1 MRGKPCGH
9 LDLVTPPIFR
19 GVARKLAQW
28 HAVLPSNGTSSTPS
42 KEASIVANSETGPEK
57 QDLEVIRPRRTGP
70 SMWAVLQKWILALP
84 VATPEQRSRRLSLQ
98 RELQWAAG
106 QLDDGKG
113 IGEDG
118 VRPQRFQAHSRCIMI
133 NFLPSLFSRTAISYA
148 PM

>member
-9 LDLVTPPIFR
+9 QDLVTPPIFR

-28 HAVLPSNGTSSTPS
+28 HAVLPNNGSSSTPS
-42 KEASIVANSETGPEK
+42 QEASAVANGANEEK
-57 QDLEVIRPRRTGP
+57 HDLDVIQPRRGGP
-70 SMWAVLQKWILALP
+70 SMWSVLQKWILALP

-98 RELQWAAG
+98 QELQWVVG

-118 VRPQRFQAHSRCIMI
+118 VRHQTNTAHWI
-133 NFLPSLFSRTAISYA
+133 T
-148 PM
+148 

>member
-1 MRGKPCGH
+1 MRGRPCGH
-9 LDLVTPPIFR
+9 LDLVTPPVFR

-42 KEASIVANSETGPEK
+42 VDASILADRAGSGK
-57 QDLEVIRPRRTGP
+57 QDLEVIHPRRAGP

-98 RELQWAAG
+98 QELQWVVG

-118 VRPQRFQAHSRCIMI
+118 VRT
-133 NFLPSLFSRTAISYA
+133 NPSDSI
-148 PM
+148 